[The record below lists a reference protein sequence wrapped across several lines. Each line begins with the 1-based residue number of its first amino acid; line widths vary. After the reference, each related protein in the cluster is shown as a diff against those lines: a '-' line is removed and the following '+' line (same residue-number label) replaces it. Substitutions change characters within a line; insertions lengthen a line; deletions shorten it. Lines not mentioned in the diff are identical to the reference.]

1 MSDANENVQG
11 TKKSRIQDLIARG
24 RDQGYLTFA
33 EVNDHLPEDIA
44 DADQVDEI
52 IRTIREMGIPVAE
65 QAPDAEELLLSEGD
79 SSADESTSEEAV
91 AVLTSVETD
100 IGRTTD
106 PVRMYM
112 REMGT
117 VDLLT
122 REGEIRIA
130 KRIEDGIRDVM
141 AAAAYYPGVVDGLLA
156 EYDRIIEEEGRIT
169 DLMSGFLDEVE
180 DPKSP
185 EQLAVEAA
193 EAAEAAAANGE
204 EVDEA
209 DAESD
214 DEEDETPSGP
224 DMEEVALRFEKI
236 RTHLAALNA
245 AAVKPGRDSKTFAN
259 AMSQLLEVFCSIKLV
274 PRVYDEMVTQVSDV
288 LDHVKE
294 QERQIQNMCV
304 RHAKVDRDLFIKQF
318 MGNEINPQFFKQI
331 RDKSKKPMLD
341 RYAGDIKRCQARIF
355 AVLEAN
361 GMTFTQLKT
370 LQKKPEQRHR
380 QGASR
385 QA

>member
-52 IRTIREMGIPVAE
+52 IRTIREMVIPVAE

-156 EYDRIIEEEGRIT
+156 EYDRII
-169 DLMSGFLDEVE
+169 
-180 DPKSP
+180 
-185 EQLAVEAA
+185 
-193 EAAEAAAANGE
+193 
-204 EVDEA
+204 
-209 DAESD
+209 
-214 DEEDETPSGP
+214 
-224 DMEEVALRFEKI
+224 
-236 RTHLAALNA
+236 
-245 AAVKPGRDSKTFAN
+245 
-259 AMSQLLEVFCSIKLV
+259 
-274 PRVYDEMVTQVSDV
+274 
-288 LDHVKE
+288 
-294 QERQIQNMCV
+294 
-304 RHAKVDRDLFIKQF
+304 
-318 MGNEINPQFFKQI
+318 
-331 RDKSKKPMLD
+331 
-341 RYAGDIKRCQARIF
+341 
-355 AVLEAN
+355 
-361 GMTFTQLKT
+361 
-370 LQKKPEQRHR
+370 
-380 QGASR
+380 
-385 QA
+385 

>member
-193 EAAEAAAANGE
+193 EAA
-204 EVDEA
+204 
-209 DAESD
+209 
-214 DEEDETPSGP
+214 
-224 DMEEVALRFEKI
+224 
-236 RTHLAALNA
+236 
-245 AAVKPGRDSKTFAN
+245 
-259 AMSQLLEVFCSIKLV
+259 
-274 PRVYDEMVTQVSDV
+274 
-288 LDHVKE
+288 
-294 QERQIQNMCV
+294 
-304 RHAKVDRDLFIKQF
+304 
-318 MGNEINPQFFKQI
+318 
-331 RDKSKKPMLD
+331 
-341 RYAGDIKRCQARIF
+341 
-355 AVLEAN
+355 
-361 GMTFTQLKT
+361 
-370 LQKKPEQRHR
+370 
-380 QGASR
+380 
-385 QA
+385 